1 MMCFFMITNFVILE
15 VQRESRIKYKFLKNK
30 KYLSWKTLVEGT
42 LVDRFYFKRFLF
54 FVEREHPTENLV
66 KIHLVFSFNE
76 K

>member
-1 MMCFFMITNFVILE
+1 
-15 VQRESRIKYKFLKNK
+15 LKNK
-30 KYLSWKTLVEGT
+30 KYLSWKTFIEGTLVEGTLVEGTLVEGT
-42 LVDRFYFKRFLF
+42 LVDRLSFKRFLF

>member
-1 MMCFFMITNFVILE
+1 MENLLE
-15 VQRESRIKYKFLKNK
+15 E
-30 KYLSWKTLVEGT
+30 TLVEGT
-42 LVDRFYFKRFLF
+42 LVDGFLFKRFLF